1 MAYDQ
6 VWAIKLGQAAVASA
20 RKVGATDAEIQEA
33 IKSARISRPPQDIE
47 SLGGA
52 QVESRPSIKDLPLPT
67 GKTEG
72 L

>member
-52 QVESRPSIKDLPLPT
+52 QVEI
-67 GKTEG
+67 
-72 L
+72 